1 MDKAFECHTGDKGS
15 NPDKAKEDFFFL
27 EKIQIVSLSPQVPH
41 HVLSLS
47 SNGSFL
53 QELRVNLL
61 LGRINRE

>member
-1 MDKAFECHTGDKGS
+1 MDKALACHAGDKGS
-15 NPDKAKEDFFFL
+15 NPDKTKEDFFFL
-27 EKIQIVSLSPQVPH
+27 EKIQMVFLSPQVPH

-47 SNGSFL
+47 PNGSFL